1 MKTSI
6 ERFNS
11 RLDKGE
17 ERICKLKD
25 RALEFTHLE
34 DQKEKEI
41 KKSED
46 ILRELW
52 NIKWNNI
59 HIIGVPGGE
68 EKKW

>member
-46 ILRELW
+46 ILREL
-52 NIKWNNI
+52 
-59 HIIGVPGGE
+59 
-68 EKKW
+68 